1 MEISKEKLDE
11 INRALQEHLRR
22 KREDPKYRAECE
34 RMSKGLHEYYN
45 RIEGKTQSKK

>member
-11 INRALQEHLRR
+11 INRAMQEHLRK
-22 KREDPKYRAECE
+22 KREDPEYRAECE
-34 RMSKGLHEYYN
+34 RMSKGLREYYN

>member
-11 INRALQEHLRR
+11 INRAMQEHLKRE
-22 KREDPKYRAECE
+22 REDPEYRAECE